1 VNSALGI
8 APKTED
14 FIKEAAMS
22 GMTEI
27 ETSQIAQLKGNV
39 DEKQFAEMMVTD
51 QTKTG
56 SELVPDNLKAAIPA
70 SIDDGSQKKIAK
82 LRDA

>member
-56 SELVPDNLKAAIPA
+56 SELNPWCRI
-70 SIDDGSQKKIAK
+70 I
-82 LRDA
+82 